1 MRRWALFFLLFLATV
16 TAAAQGT
23 TRVRGLVTDADTGEP
38 IPFVS
43 VYFDGTTIGISTDM
57 DGRYSLET
65 RSPEAK
71 VLTASLIGYESL
83 SVPISQGAFKEIN
96 FRLRQDPKQL
106 NAALVK
112 PDNRYIKSILRKL
125 DRSREV
131 NDPDNAPDWNSR
143 LYSKIEFD
151 VQNLEEIMRI
161 RSLDKSIGFIR
172 EYADTSAITGR
183 SFIPALI
190 SENLTDV
197 YHSQDP
203 SFNREVM
210 RASRISGLEDNNA
223 LRQFT
228 GSYLLKT
235 NFYKDN
241 IGVFNLVIPNPAAES
256 SHIYYNYFLVDSLQ
270 VEGRKTYVL
279 RFHPKKLV
287 TSPTLDGEMQIDA
300 EDFGIRS
307 VHANLSGESNVN
319 WIRHINVDLQNRRLP
334 DGRWFYG
341 EEHLFIDFSI
351 TVSDESRIIAFLGN
365 RHLVYEEPVFEPVLD
380 KDALTS
386 SEAVVMRDVKVGD
399 DAFWESARPYELS
412 EREKGIYQ
420 MVDDI
425 QHTPVYKWT
434 YAISRTLVSNYY
446 EVKPWG
452 FEFGRWAQTFAY
464 NDMEGFRMQV
474 GGRTLKEFSTKVR
487 LGGYVAFGF
496 KDLRPKGQ
504 ATVEWMLGRE
514 KTRKLT
520 FDAKYDYVQFG
531 GGYVFTVQNIFSSF
545 LARSQSKKLS
555 LVRYVDVNYDHE
567 FAGWLNASVQWRTQR
582 VWSYNGPDMGPDRVR
597 FVPTSLENKPEN
609 AQESFSMNSLRVG
622 LRFSFDERVNR
633 NFFVKSYLFTKYPVI
648 DLNLTSGFKGI
659 TRDDF
664 SFLKATA
671 NLSWK
676 IPSTA
681 VGFGR
686 LNIEGGAIWGSVP
699 YPMLKLHDGNQTFFL
714 DRGAYSCMD
723 YYEFLSDRWL
733 TASYEHNFN
742 GFFLGKIPFIKKLDL
757 REVATVKMAW
767 GTLSSA
773 NSDGPEGKAPF
784 YLPAQS
790 KTLEK
795 PYVEV
800 GVGIANIFRILRIDA
815 FWRVTHRRPEA
826 RKNFAINIGLDLE
839 F

>member
-1 MRRWALFFLLFLATV
+1 MLKKVWLSLMLMGAVVL
-16 TAAAQGT
+16 AAAQS
-23 TRVRGLVTDADTGEP
+23 TREP
-38 IPFVS
+38 LPFVS
-43 VYFDGTTIGISTDM
+43 VYFDGTTIGISTDL

-65 RSPEAK
+65 RSGEAQ
-71 VLTASLIGYESL
+71 VLTASIIGYESL
-83 SVPISQGAFKEIN
+83 SIPVSKGAFKEIN
-96 FRLRQDPKQL
+96 FRLKQDPKQL
-106 NAALVK
+106 NAAMVK

-125 DRSREV
+125 DRSLPV
-131 NDPDNAPDWNSR
+131 NDPDNAPDWNAR

-151 VQNLEEIMRI
+151 VQNLEEFMRI
-161 RSLDKSIGFIR
+161 KALNKSIGFVR

-190 SENLTDV
+190 SENISDI

-203 SFNREVM
+203 DFNREVM
-210 RASRISGLEDNNA
+210 RASRISGMEDDNA

-235 NFYKDN
+235 NFYKN
-241 IGVFNLVIPNPAAES
+241 SIGVFNLVIPNPAAES
-256 SHIYYNYFLVDSLQ
+256 SHIFYNYFLVDSLQ

-307 VHANLSGESNVN
+307 VHAALSGESNVN
-319 WIRHINVDLQNRRLP
+319 WIRHINVELQNRRLP
-334 DGRWFYG
+334 NGRWFYG
-341 EEHLFIDFSI
+341 EEHLFIDFALTSN
-351 TVSDESRIIAFLGN
+351 DASRIISFLGN
-365 RHLVYEEPVFEPVLD
+365 RNIKYEDPVFEPVTD
-380 KDALTS
+380 QDALSS
-386 SEAVVMRDVKVGD
+386 SEAVVMRDVTVGD
-399 DAFWESARPYELS
+399 DAFWDQVRPYELT
-412 EREKGIYQ
+412 EREKGIYK

-425 QHTPVYKWT
+425 QNTGVYKWT
-434 YAISRTLVSNYY
+434 YGITRTLVNNYY

-464 NDMEGFRMQV
+464 NDMEGFRIQL

-487 LGGYVAFGF
+487 LGGYIAFGF

-520 FDAKYDYVQFG
+520 LEGKYDYVQFG
-531 GGYVFTVQNIFSSF
+531 GGYVFTAQNIFSSF
-545 LARSQSKKLS
+545 LARAQSKKLS
-555 LVRYVDVNYDHE
+555 LVRYVDLHYEHE
-567 FAGWLNASVQWRTQR
+567 FARWLNASIQWRTQR
-582 VWSYNGPDMGPDRVR
+582 VWSYHGTALNDLDRVR
-597 FVPTSLENKPEN
+597 FIPTNKANLPGN

-633 NFFVKSYLFTKYPVI
+633 NFFVKTYLFTKYPV
-648 DLNLTSGFKGI
+648 LNLDFTSGFKGI
-659 TRDDF
+659 TKDDF
-664 SFLKATA
+664 NFLKATA

-676 IPSTA
+676 VPSTA

-686 LNIEGGAIWGSVP
+686 LAVEGGAIWGSVP
-699 YPMLKLHDGNQTFFL
+699 YPMLKLHEGNQTFFL
-714 DRGAYSCMD
+714 DRGSYACMD

-733 TASYEHNFN
+733 TAFYEHNFN
-742 GFFLGKIPFIKKLDL
+742 GFFLGKIPWVKKLDL

-767 GTLSSA
+767 GTLTDA
-773 NSDGPEGKAPF
+773 NRDPSHAPNGHAPF
-784 YLPAQS
+784 YLPAIS
-790 KTLEK
+790 KTLEV

-800 GVGIANIFRILRIDA
+800 GVGISNILRILRVDF
-815 FWRVTHRRPEA
+815 FWRLTHREEA
-826 RKNFAINIGLDLE
+826 KKNFAVNVGIDVE